1 MERKSITNYSS
12 ITRIPSSI
20 TTCVPSPHT
29 DTRIHAV
36 NFSAETIARAPV
48 PAVLPRGQ
56 THTRRSGS
64 SRSLGGGALQSK
76 AKVTHGGRGAWPAAG
91 CACQD
96 SGRCGQRPYTHTKR
110 TQGERLFPVSLLLWL
125 LFAFAKIWSHVL
137 LGWWFSNYDLLIDK
151 IFLKW
156 MPRIGRTSMFLY
168 SSCFCK

>member
-12 ITRIPSSI
+12 ITAIPSSI

-29 DTRIHAV
+29 THAGTQSTSRPKPLLEPLSLPS
-36 NFSAETIARAPV
+36 FPAARQAHDAQIQSV
-48 PAVLPRGQ
+48 
-56 THTRRSGS
+56 TRRRRSPIQGEGDARWTGS
-64 SRSLGGGALQSK
+64 A
-76 AKVTHGGRGAWPAAG
+76 T
-91 CACQD
+91 
-96 SGRCGQRPYTHTKR
+96 SGRVCVLCGQRPYTHTKR